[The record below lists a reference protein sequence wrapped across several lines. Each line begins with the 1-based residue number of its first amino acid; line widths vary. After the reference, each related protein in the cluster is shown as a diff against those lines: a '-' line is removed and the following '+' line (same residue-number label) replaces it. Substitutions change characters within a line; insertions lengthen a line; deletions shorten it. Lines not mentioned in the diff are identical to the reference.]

1 MSWTT
6 VRPGIQKCRDR
17 YRLHVAIAK
26 KEVKAPSSES
36 LEPIIDL
43 REQVNAFKAEGKR
56 LGLKDLELWGFVQG
70 KVDRR
75 NEPEP
80 VADTPSMV
88 HEDPLIWTRHM
99 RDRDDRDLVSVAELE
114 EIIAMYRAPQT
125 PPEAPAALP
134 APPPVEIHT
143 SSTSPPPATMEEAEV
158 YPASPLPPPS
168 PMGLFFTPTPGCPV
182 PGTGRSTAASTPQAE
197 TNERLASLFEEIAK
211 AYRAGP

>member
-80 VADTPSMV
+80 VAEIPSMV

-114 EIIAMYRAPQT
+114 DIIAMYHDPQT

-134 APPPVEIHT
+134 APP
-143 SSTSPPPATMEEAEV
+143 STSISPATMEEAEV

-168 PMGLFFTPTPGCPV
+168 PMGLFFTPSPGCQV